1 MKDGDIAKP
10 GDIVGYVYE
19 NRCIKKHA
27 IMVPPKAKPGRL
39 QKQSMRGEYN
49 VVENVYN
56 IQTEDEP
63 TQLFSL
69 SHRWPVRESRP
80 VAESLAAKTPLLTGQ
95 RVMDGIFP
103 SVLGGT
109 NAVPGAFGCGKTVIS
124 QSLSKQSNSDIIVYV
139 GCGERGN
146 EMAEVLNDF
155 PELETIIDGVS
166 YNAMERTCLVANT
179 SNMPVAAREASIYT
193 GITLSEY

>member
-1 MKDGDIAKP
+1 VARSGSPLSLLLGPGILNNIFDGIQRPLKAIHEKSNSVFIPRGIDVNCLDLVKKWEYEPVKKDGDLVQA
-10 GDIVGYVYE
+10 GDIVGYVFE

-39 QKQSMRGEYN
+39 QKHAMRGEYN
-49 VVENVYN
+49 VVENVFN
-56 IQTEDEP
+56 IEAEGEK

-80 VAESLAAKTPLLTGQ
+80 VTESLAARTPLLTGQ

-124 QSLSKQSNSDIIVYV
+124 QSLSK
-139 GCGERGN
+139 
-146 EMAEVLNDF
+146 
-155 PELETIIDGVS
+155 
-166 YNAMERTCLVANT
+166 
-179 SNMPVAAREASIYT
+179 
-193 GITLSEY
+193 